1 MNNTRREFVQQAGVT
16 ALGAAL
22 ASTAAQQAA
31 AAPTPPARQAPTLI
45 AVYLRGGADMLGTVV
60 PYADKDYPRVH
71 PTIAVPDPDSKAA
84 KRALPLDDTFG
95 FNPNMKALHA
105 LYQKGMCVPIVC
117 VGSPH
122 STRSHFDA
130 QDFMERGA
138 PGQKMV
144 TSGWLNRYL
153 QETRTASDAN
163 LRAVSL
169 QSLLPRSL
177 RGAYPVLAKPDQ
189 KAELALGMYSQLYR
203 KSSTGGTPSASG
215 QETKK
220 TIESLGARTIE
231 QLSELTGI
239 LEKSAP
245 SAVRYPDT
253 GFGRQMRDIAR
264 IIKARRGL
272 QVTALD
278 YGGWDHHINEGP
290 IDGQLGKKVGDVSDS
305 IGAFVDDLGP
315 QLMKNVLVLV
325 MSEFGR
331 TVRENA
337 NHGTDHGHGG
347 FMLAVGGRV
356 SGKKVLG
363 KWTGLEANKLYE
375 QRDLPVHTDF
385 RVVFAAALKGT
396 FGFDGIKE
404 GLFPEYTPDSPR
416 PLVFEIGQKERAG
429 GGFPPRSPARLSMK

>member
-1 MNNTRREFVQQAGVT
+1 MNSSRREFVQQAGVT
-16 ALGAAL
+16 ALGAAAL
-22 ASTAAQQAA
+22 ASAAPRMAS

-60 PYADKDYPRVH
+60 PYGDKNYPKVH
-71 PTIAVPDPDSKAA
+71 PTIAVPDPESKAA
-84 KRALPLDDTFG
+84 RRALPLDDTFG

-105 LYQKGMCVPIVC
+105 LYEKGLCVPIVC

-130 QDFMERGA
+130 QDFMERGS

-144 TSGWLNRYL
+144 TTGWLNRYL
-153 QETRTASDAN
+153 QATRTAGDAN

-177 RGAYPVLAKPDQ
+177 RGAFPVLAKPDQ

-203 KSSTGGTPSASG
+203 KSGPGPSATTSG
-215 QETKK
+215 QDTKK

-231 QLSELTGI
+231 QLSELTHV
-239 LEKSAP
+239 LEKAP
-245 SAVRYPDT
+245 PPIAKYPES
-253 GFGRQMRDIAR
+253 GFGRQMRDLAK
-264 IIKARRGL
+264 IIKAKRGL
-272 QVTALD
+272 EVTALD
-278 YGGWDHHINEGP
+278 YSGWDHHINEGP

-356 SGKKVLG
+356 NGKKVHG
-363 KWTGLEANKLYE
+363 KWTGLEANKLYD

-385 RVVFAAALKGT
+385 RVVFAAALQGT

-404 GLFPEYTPDSPR
+404 GLFPEYTPDSP
-416 PLVFEIGQKERAG
+416 PLDLLG
-429 GGFPPRSPARLSMK
+429 S